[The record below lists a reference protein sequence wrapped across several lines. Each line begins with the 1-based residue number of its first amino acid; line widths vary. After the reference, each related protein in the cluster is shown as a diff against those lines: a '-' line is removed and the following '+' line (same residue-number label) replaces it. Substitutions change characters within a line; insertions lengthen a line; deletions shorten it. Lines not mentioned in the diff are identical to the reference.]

1 MANQAQLKNKAQW
14 QNNDLPRRL
23 LARLKHNSCFRPGDR
38 AGVAVSGGADS
49 VALLLLLLELR
60 EKLGIVLSVV
70 HFNHQLRGRA
80 SDADQKL
87 VASLAAR
94 HSLEFHVQSG
104 DVAAR
109 AKDGKINLEDAG
121 RRARY
126 AFFRNLI
133 AAGSLHS
140 VATAHTADDQ
150 AETVLAHIF
159 RGTGLAGLAGIHP
172 QSDGILRPL
181 LAFRRAELR
190 AYLRSR
196 KQKWREDTTNRDT
209 ARTRARIRSK
219 LIPLLERQFQPAIIE
234 HLCALAS
241 LAREDDAYLESAA
254 QLRVCALAKEERGE
268 IRISASDLMGSR
280 GLLPSSKALPTS
292 GYADVVKPSEA
303 LARRVVRQIVRSLKP
318 RPGELGAV
326 HVQSIIE
333 LAQTGENGK
342 SLALPGGVEVLCDRD
357 VLIFRA
363 SSRAKPDPPPQFE
376 HQIHSFGAS
385 AAIAISQLQCVIRFT
400 VIDWP
405 SQRRD
410 TNLTGAV
417 LDRDRLAFP
426 LVLRSWRPGDRLHPA
441 GRKAGHKL
449 TRFFSEKRI
458 AKWERAGWPV
468 LTSGGI
474 LAWARGFPVA
484 AEFAADE
491 RTQAG
496 IVIVEEPIP

>member
-1 MANQAQLKNKAQW
+1 MAKHASAKTSAERE
-14 QNNDLPRRL
+14 NNDLPSRL
-23 LARLKHNSCFRPGDR
+23 LAHLKRDGYIR
-38 AGVAVSGGADS
+38 AGERIAVAVSGGADS

-70 HFNHQLRGRA
+70 HFNHQLRGHA
-80 SDADQKL
+80 SDADQKF

-109 AKDGKINLEDAG
+109 AKTAKINLENAG

-126 AFFRNLI
+126 SFFRSLI
-133 AAGSLHS
+133 ASGALHS

-159 RGTGLAGLAGIHP
+159 RGAGLAGLAGIHP
-172 QSDGILRPL
+172 QAEGILRPL
-181 LAFRRAELR
+181 LAFRRADLR

-196 KQKWREDTTNRDT
+196 KQKWREDSTNRDT
-209 ARTRARIRSK
+209 TRTRARIRGK
-219 LIPLLERQFQPAIIE
+219 LIPLLEKQFQPVVVA
-234 HLCALAS
+234 HLCALAN
-241 LAREDDAYLESAA
+241 LARADDAYLEFAA
-254 QLRVCALAKEERGE
+254 QIRGCALTKEENGA
-268 IRISASDLMGSR
+268 IRIAAIDLVGPRNRLQNPAEWTAESAEAIR
-280 GLLPSSKALPTS
+280 H
-292 GYADVVKPSEA
+292 SEVM
-303 LARRVVRQIVRSLKP
+303 ARRIIRQIVERLKS
-318 RPGELGAV
+318 RPGELGAM
-326 HVQSIIE
+326 HVQSVIA
-333 LAQTGENGK
+333 LAKTGENGK
-342 SLALPGGVEVLCDRD
+342 SLALPGGVEVLRDGD

-363 SSRAKPDPPPQFE
+363 STAAKGKTPLAFE
-376 HQIHSFGAS
+376 HRLDSLSSS
-385 AAIAISQLQCVIRFT
+385 AAISISQLRCVFRFR

-405 SQRRD
+405 TERRD

-449 TRFFSEKRI
+449 TRFLSEKRI
-458 AKWERAGWPV
+458 GKWERAGWPV

>member
-1 MANQAQLKNKAQW
+1 MAKHASAKTGAERE
-14 QNNDLPRRL
+14 NNDLPSRL
-23 LARLKHNSCFRPGDR
+23 LAHLKRDGYIR
-38 AGVAVSGGADS
+38 AGERIAVAVSGGADS

-80 SDADQKL
+80 SDGDQKF

-109 AKDGKINLEDAG
+109 AKNGKINLEDAG

-126 AFFRNLI
+126 AFFRSLI
-133 AAGSLHS
+133 ASRALHC

-159 RGTGLAGLAGIHP
+159 RGTGLAGLGGIHP

-181 LAFRRAELR
+181 LAFHRADLR

-196 KQKWREDTTNRDT
+196 KQKWREDSTNRDT
-209 ARTRARIRSK
+209 ARTRARIRGK

-234 HLCALAS
+234 HLCALAN

-254 QLRVCALAKEERGE
+254 QLRVCALAKEEGGE
-268 IRISASDLMGSR
+268 IRISASDLVAPR

-342 SLALPGGVEVLCDRD
+342 SLALPGGVEVLRDRD

-363 SSRAKPDPPPQFE
+363 STAAKGKTPLAFE
-376 HQIHSFGAS
+376 HRLDSLSCS
-385 AAIAISQLQCVIRFT
+385 AAIPVSQLRCVIRLR

-405 SQRRD
+405 TERRD

-441 GRKAGHKL
+441 GRATGHKL

-458 AKWERAGWPV
+458 GKWERAGWPV